1 VTQVIVR
8 PAAAADIEEAYDW
21 YEIQRP
27 GLGEEFLTALR
38 STLNRV
44 IAQPEAFAV
53 IHRTIRRA
61 LIPYA
66 SPTASS
72 IACPTTRSSWWHVC
86 TRNAIH
92 GGGRGVRDG
101 GSLIPLSLRTRH

>member
-1 VTQVIVR
+1 MTQVIVR

-61 LIPYA
+61 LIPLRFPYGLFYRL
-66 SPTASS
+66 SDDT
-72 IACPTTRSSWWHVC
+72 IVVVACMHAKRDPRRWAGRS
-86 TRNAIH
+86 
-92 GGGRGVRDG
+92 
-101 GSLIPLSLRTRH
+101 